1 MCIGVAIFAN
11 NKKAIYGKK
20 TNSHTKSAEAL
31 HINEDDYWKYE
42 YHWWAKEIVDDHYD
56 QVGKDLLKHIDKDKA
71 DKHVA
76 DLVKKHFRTQEQLAK
91 WLKNVPDEWG
101 HLMEDGQESLA
112 KKVNPNLIEYKK
124 KLKSFK
130 YTDKKF
136 NPYQATKLPSIKELR
151 QFKKLDQVRAQVGA
165 QVRAQVGD
173 QVWDQVWAQ
182 VGDQVWAQVRAQVG
196 DQVWAQVRDQVWAQV
211 RAQVGDPVG
220 DQVYSTSY
228 WAIKVQLGLPI
239 KHWFFDFLKLGVMI
253 VLVKG
258 KVKIFG
264 KEGIYLG
271 EYDETDLKL

>member
-42 YHWWAKEIVDDHYD
+42 YHWWAKEIVADHYD

-173 QVWDQVWAQ
+173 QVW
-182 VGDQVWAQVRAQVG
+182 
-196 DQVWAQVRDQVWAQV
+196 AQV